1 MTSTSM
7 RSPVRRVLSHNPAMT
22 HDDEAP
28 SGANAQADDAAARLL
43 RAVATDDVLRA
54 VLGIDARPVIDADGQ
69 RLDIDA
75 ATNAAH

>member
-22 HDDEAP
+22 HDD
-28 SGANAQADDAAARLL
+28 AAARLL
-43 RAVATDDVLRA
+43 RTVATDDVLRA